1 MILNYTHTIELVLNL
16 LIQINTESLILA
28 IKSIIICLF
37 LQSHYTVRFTIYITY
52 DNINGIVIFR

>member
-16 LIQINTESLILA
+16 LIQINNGNKKHKNMFIFTITL
-28 IKSIIICLF
+28 
-37 LQSHYTVRFTIYITY
+37 YTVRFTIYITY